1 MNSLGRLPLLIVLL
15 LEKADEAL
23 TKHSLMMRFRDVL
36 LIVIT
41 MPLILEWAE
50 DDRLFLNRLAAVL
63 GAGGAWTRCE
73 EAQSFNA

>member
-50 DDRLFLNRLAAVL
+50 DDRLFLNRLAAIL
-63 GAGGAWTRCE
+63 RAKRT
-73 EAQSFNA
+73 

>member
-50 DDRLFLNRLAAVL
+50 DDRLFLNRLAATPR
-63 GAGGAWTRCE
+63 AKRTQTHCE

>member
-1 MNSLGRLPLLIVLL
+1 MNLLGRLPLLIVLL

-50 DDRLFLNRLAAVL
+50 DDRLFLNRLAAIL
-63 GAGGAWTRCE
+63 RAKRT
-73 EAQSFNA
+73 

>member
-50 DDRLFLNRLAAVL
+50 DDRLFLNRLAAIL
-63 GAGGAWTRCE
+63 RAGGAWTHCE
-73 EAQSFNA
+73 GAQSFHA

>member
-50 DDRLFLNRLAAVL
+50 DDRLFLNRLAAIL
-63 GAGGAWTRCE
+63 RAEGAWARCE